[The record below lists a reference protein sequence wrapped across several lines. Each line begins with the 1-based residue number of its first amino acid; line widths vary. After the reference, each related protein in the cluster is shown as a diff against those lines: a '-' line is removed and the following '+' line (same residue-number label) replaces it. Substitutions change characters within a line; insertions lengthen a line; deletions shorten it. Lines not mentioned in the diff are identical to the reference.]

1 MVSERTVEL
10 VDKRK
15 EKCSVRFQ
23 KSLLSQLTFSSQNS
37 ALFYTH
43 RHEKKMTIMY
53 ANTLSNPA
61 MSHFSEDG
69 FINNGKSVP
78 HDIH

>member
-1 MVSERTVEL
+1 MISERIVEL
-10 VDKRK
+10 MNKRK

-23 KSLLSQLTFSSQNS
+23 RGLLSRLTFSSQNS

-43 RHEKKMTIMY
+43 RHEKKMAIMY
-53 ANTLSNPA
+53 ANTLSDPA
-61 MSHFSEDG
+61 MSHLFGAG
-69 FINNGKSVP
+69 FINNGKNVP